1 MSRRNLKLLV
11 LSAALAIGTTL
22 TSPVAAQG
30 KPKHY
35 ATTTD
40 RAITITREVLVKQG
54 YEVVKIEKD
63 GDRQIVWYRSGNQ
76 GRGKGK
82 GKLEKMIITREKDR
96 VVFVETPPAI
106 LVDIDVRLRL

>member
-1 MSRRNLKLLV
+1 MSRRGFNLLTGFAAIVLGVALV
-11 LSAALAIGTTL
+11 TPL
-22 TSPVAAQG
+22 AAQG

-35 ATTTD
+35 AATTD
-40 RAITITREVLVKQG
+40 RAITVTREVLVKQG

-63 GDRQIVWYRSGNQ
+63 GDRQVVWYRSGNQ

-106 LVDIDVRLRL
+106 MVDIDVRLRL

>member
-1 MSRRNLKLLV
+1 MSRRILQLL
-11 LSAALAIGTTL
+11 LFAALL
-22 TSPVAAQG
+22 TAGAAFAGPLAAQA

-40 RAITITREVLVKQG
+40 RAIAITREVLVKQG
-54 YEVVKIEKD
+54 YEVVKIETD
-63 GDRQIVWYRSGNQ
+63 HDRQVVWYRSGNR

-96 VVFVETPPAI
+96 VIFVETPPAI
-106 LVDIDVRLRL
+106 MVDIDVRLRL